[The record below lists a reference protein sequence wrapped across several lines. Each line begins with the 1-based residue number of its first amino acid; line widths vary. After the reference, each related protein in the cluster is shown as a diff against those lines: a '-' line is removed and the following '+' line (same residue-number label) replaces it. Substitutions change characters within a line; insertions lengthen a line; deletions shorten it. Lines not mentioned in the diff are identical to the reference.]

1 MKART
6 RPILVLAV
14 TTALVIPLSMAQIAA
29 PKGKAIGQAAAQ
41 VPPPSPRSPPPT
53 LPLSAS
59 TAAAAALLNT
69 NAPPSPQTLNE
80 TEPLPPP
87 EVEQAAMNP
96 PQRPAQSQ
104 GAVNAASRSTLAPR
118 GIWAQLDVNGD
129 GRISGSEGQVDAD
142 FKANFEMM
150 DANRDGFVT
159 AGEYRAQA
167 QSDQPEPEE
176 ERDD

>member
-29 PKGKAIGQAAAQ
+29 PKGKAIGQTAAQ
-41 VPPPSPRSPPPT
+41 VPPPSPPPAR
-53 LPLSAS
+53 PLSAS
-59 TAAAAALLNT
+59 TAAAEALLNT

-80 TEPLPPP
+80 TEPRPPP

-104 GAVNAASRSTLAPR
+104 GAVNNAASRSALAPR

-150 DANRDGFVT
+150 DANRDGFIT